1 MLALTIWQPWASL
14 IIAGGKPAEYRKW
27 DYRTRYQLRPGD
39 RIAIHAGRRR
49 VDPREVE
56 ALLAALSRLAP
67 SATRGRAYAVLHRA
81 RISPGDLLLSA
92 VLGTAL
98 IGEPQRLHAIAA
110 QTWLVRPPRTDELL
124 WAWPLSDV
132 QPFAE
137 PVPAAGTPCFW
148 RWPRPT

>member
-1 MLALTIWQPWASL
+1 
-14 IIAGGKPAEYRKW
+14 
-27 DYRTRYQLRPGD
+27 
-39 RIAIHAGRRR
+39 
-49 VDPREVE
+49 
-56 ALLAALSRLAP
+56 
-67 SATRGRAYAVLHRA
+67 
-81 RISPGDLLLSA
+81 LLLST
-92 VLGTAL
+92 VLRTAL

-110 QTWLVRPPRTDELL
+110 QTWLVRPPNELL